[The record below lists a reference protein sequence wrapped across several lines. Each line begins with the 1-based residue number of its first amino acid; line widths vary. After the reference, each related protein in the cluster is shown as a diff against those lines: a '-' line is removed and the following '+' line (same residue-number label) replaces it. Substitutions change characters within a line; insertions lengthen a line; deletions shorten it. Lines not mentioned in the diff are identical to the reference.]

1 MTAPSTRSRGK
12 VRVVRPEQ
20 PEARDEGPRLIPL
33 PEDQR
38 GESRV
43 NHYIT
48 LANIALGIAPN
59 DRSGRLPGKT
69 K

>member
-1 MTAPSTRSRGK
+1 
-12 VRVVRPEQ
+12 VVRPEQ

-48 LANIALGIAPN
+48 LANFALGIAPN
-59 DRSGRLPGKT
+59 DRSGRLPAKA

>member
-1 MTAPSTRSRGK
+1 MVRSSRK
-12 VRVVRPEQ
+12 PRPNVRVVRPEE

-43 NHYIT
+43 NHYIA
-48 LANIALGIAPN
+48 LANLALGIPSRN
-59 DRSGRLPGKT
+59 RPGKLPPKT

>member
-1 MTAPSTRSRGK
+1 MVRSKRK
-12 VRVVRPEQ
+12 SRPNVKVVRPEE

-48 LANIALGIAPN
+48 LANLALGVPSSN
-59 DRSGRLPGKT
+59 RSGKLPPKS

>member
-1 MTAPSTRSRGK
+1 MAKFSRRK
-12 VRVVRPEQ
+12 RPVPLVNPEQ

-38 GESRV
+38 GESRL
-43 NHYIT
+43 NHYIA
-48 LANIALGIAPN
+48 LANIALGVPSAE
-59 DRSGRLPGKT
+59 RSRKNPPKA